1 MMGGSEASEYADSG
15 QSNDLDLVRWSVLS
29 SPTHGRISQ
38 ASVDSVFVVV
48 VDVFAQQVM
57 QVPLVHD
64 DHVIEKLPAS
74 ASDPSLGNPILPWTP
89 KGRSLRFYSNV
100 LDRLSDPF

>member
-1 MMGGSEASEYADSG
+1 M
-15 QSNDLDLVRWSVLS
+15 
-29 SPTHGRISQ
+29 
-38 ASVDSVFVVV
+38 DSVFVVV

-74 ASDPSLGNPILPWTP
+74 ASDPSLRNPILPWTP
-89 KGRSLRFYSNV
+89 KGRSARLDSNI
-100 LDRLSDPF
+100 LDRLCDPFCKY